1 MQLCDGNTHDFI
13 QSMSRVLIY
22 QRSNGMS
29 LKSIVIGLAAA
40 MTFGATATASAT
52 VFTSANG
59 PVTICDLCTVTSTLD
74 VTSHIVITD
83 INALIN
89 NLIHTYDGD
98 LRLSLIA
105 PNGTSIVLSERHGTN
120 GRNYINTVF
129 DDGAVSSI
137 AVGASPFTGSFIP
150 DQFLSA
156 FNGLDAFG
164 TWSLRVA
171 DLATRDIG
179 SLNSWSLD
187 INGTVAKVPE
197 PGSLALAGLAMAGLI
212 ASRRRR
218 RAG

>member
-1 MQLCDGNTHDFI
+1 
-13 QSMSRVLIY
+13 
-22 QRSNGMS
+22 MS

-40 MTFGATATASAT
+40 MSFGAPATASAT

-59 PVTICDLCTVTSTLD
+59 PVTICDLCNVTSTLD

-89 NLIHTYDGD
+89 NLMHTFDGD

-105 PNGTSIVLSERHGTN
+105 PNGTSIILSDRHGTS

-129 DDGAVSSI
+129 DDGAVNSI

-150 DQFLSA
+150 DQLLSA

-164 TWSLRVA
+164 VWALRVQ
-171 DLATRDIG
+171 DLARADTG
-179 SLNSWSLD
+179 SINSWSLD
-187 INGTVAKVPE
+187 INGTANVPA
-197 PGSLALAGLAMAGLI
+197 PGSLSLAGLAMLGLI
-212 ASRRRR
+212 ASRRRKQV
-218 RAG
+218 G